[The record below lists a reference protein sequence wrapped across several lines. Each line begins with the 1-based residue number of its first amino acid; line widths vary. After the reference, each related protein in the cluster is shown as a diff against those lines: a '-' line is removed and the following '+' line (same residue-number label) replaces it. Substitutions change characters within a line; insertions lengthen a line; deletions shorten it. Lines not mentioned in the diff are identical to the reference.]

1 MFNHWQITI
10 RHLLRGSPFLF
21 FSFFSSISFVIERR
35 SMKSLCIHSTSS
47 SHASSSFLL
56 FYFYF
61 LSESSLLFPYRFPSS
76 IFFFPFL
83 SIVDDGV
90 VTTSTKADKKARGN
104 VFDISHGRIY
114 REGCCR
120 MRGNLRQEMFSDKK
134 YFEVRNVC

>member
-21 FSFFSSISFVIERR
+21 FSFFFFRQLRDRETLNEIPLHPFNQLLPRF
-35 SMKSLCIHSTSS
+35 LFLPP
-47 SHASSSFLL
+47 FLL
-56 FYFYF
+56 L
-61 LSESSLLFPYRFPSS
+61 LSFGKLALVPISLSLEYL
-76 IFFFPFL
+76 FFPFL

>member
-76 IFFFPFL
+76 IFFFLFYRSSTMESLRLPRKLTKRREETCSTFHTAE
-83 SIVDDGV
+83 SIGKDAAGWEEILDRKCSVI
-90 VTTSTKADKKARGN
+90 KN
-104 VFDISHGRIY
+104 I
-114 REGCCR
+114 
-120 MRGNLRQEMFSDKK
+120 LR
-134 YFEVRNVC
+134 